1 MKGLFAE
8 ALQGLRSGIPCCMTQ
23 CCVRLVRTQ
32 LTRHMPSELHAE
44 RRDAALVLT
53 ISDAATRNA
62 LSEQVFAAGI
72 EALDVAEGDDTVR
85 CIVLRGEGNV
95 FSAGGDLH
103 RLKANRQADRS
114 VQDNMLQRFHDF
126 IEALRVFP
134 KPVIAAVEGA
144 AAGGGFSL
152 ALACDLIVAA
162 DDAKFILSYG
172 RIGLSPDGG
181 ATWQLMQRLPRNLVL
196 QMLWLFEPVSA
207 AQLHAH
213 GIVNWVVP
221 KGQASTQ
228 AFAIAERLASCAPN
242 AIASA
247 KELVNQWPERSLA
260 QQLDAERDHFLENFF
275 HANSGEGVQSFLD
288 KRPAAFE

>member
-1 MKGLFAE
+1 MKLPFSEAE
-8 ALQGLRSGIPCCMTQ
+8 RGSQSGIPCCMTQ
-23 CCVRLVRTQ
+23 CRERLARIHP
-32 LTRHMPSELHAE
+32 TRHMPSELHAE

-53 ISDAATRNA
+53 ISDPATRNT

-72 EALDVAEGDDTVR
+72 EALGVAESDDSVR
-85 CIVLRGEGNV
+85 CIVLRGEGDF
-95 FSAGGDLH
+95 FSAGGNLQQ
-103 RLKANRQADRS
+103 LKANRQADRS

-126 IEALRVFP
+126 VEALRVFP

-196 QMLWLFEPVSA
+196 QMLWLHEPASA
-207 AQLHAH
+207 VQLHSH
-213 GIVNWVVP
+213 GLINWVVP
-221 KGQASTQ
+221 KGQASAQ
-228 AFAIAERLASCAPN
+228 AFAIAEKLAVCAPN
-242 AIASA
+242 AVASA

-260 QQLDAERDHFLENFF
+260 QQLDMERDHFLDNIF
-275 HANSGEGVQSFLD
+275 HPNGGEGLQSFLD
-288 KRPAAFE
+288 KRPPAFE